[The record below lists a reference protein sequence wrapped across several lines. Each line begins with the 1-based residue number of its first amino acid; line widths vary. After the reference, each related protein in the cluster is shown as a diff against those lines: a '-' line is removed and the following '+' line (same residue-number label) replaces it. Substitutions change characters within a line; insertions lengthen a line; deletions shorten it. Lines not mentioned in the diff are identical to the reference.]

1 MHHTPNH
8 CIQATPGFALL
19 FVVAQVP
26 GAPDAGRSA
35 ALQHFSTESVKRVI

>member
-1 MHHTPNH
+1 MKNRITAPNN

-26 GAPDAGRSA
+26 GAPDAERYA
-35 ALQHFSTESVKRVI
+35 